1 MKAETFLTLEKIEMK
16 KTLVALAAVS
26 AVTAFAQSTVT
37 VTGIMD
43 AGYQSGKLYGQSFG
57 LVQQNGA
64 RTSAIKFIGT
74 EDLGGGLT
82 AKFQFEVDPSVV
94 ANDKNL
100 MNNSPV
106 GGQAL
111 TTTAATT
118 STANYAVNGGTS
130 ATPTGTAN
138 NAAAAQPGLTGAGYS
153 YVGLAGGFGEVQFG
167 TLNTHTLDAFGT
179 AAGMFGTAVGGGYG
193 SGLYGKYTR
202 YENSMLYI
210 SPDFNGFKVRYLS
223 APGNNQAYGSKVSGI
238 TLRRPD
244 INELGLNY
252 AQGPLTVRAAQITSK
267 ATTNEADATG
277 DTAYKNGVT
286 TTIKTIAAAYD
297 FGMAKVGYGLQTVLA
312 DGSASPSN
320 TDTKA
325 QSVYV
330 QVPVNGVTRVQ
341 FNTGSLTS
349 HNLVG
354 STAYLLAGGKNTFT
368 SVGVQYDLSKR
379 SFAYLTYERATMGA
393 VDFAGTIVQGT
404 TGSTT
409 TSQQRNVTAVGIS
422 HSF

>member
-1 MKAETFLTLEKIEMK
+1 MK

-37 VTGIMD
+37 VTGVMD
-43 AGYQSGKLYGQSFG
+43 AGYQTGRLYGQAFG

-82 AKFQFEVDPSVV
+82 AKFQFEVDPSLV

-111 TTTAATT
+111 LTTASSTT
-118 STANYAVNGGTS
+118 TANYAPSGSNSSNTTTS
-130 ATPTGTAN
+130 TAN

-153 YVGLAGGFGEVQFG
+153 YIGLAGGFGEVQFG
-167 TLNTHTLDAFGT
+167 TINTQTLAAFST

-202 YENSMLYI
+202 YENSMVYMT
-210 SPDFNGFKVRYLS
+210 PTFNGFSARYQF
-223 APGNNQAYGSKVSGI
+223 APGNNQEYGSAVSGV

-244 INELGLNY
+244 INEIGLGY
-252 AQGPLTVRAAQITSK
+252 TQGPLDVKFAQITSK
-267 ATTNEADATG
+267 ATTNEG
-277 DTAYKNGVT
+277 DPASARGILRNGVT
-286 TTIKTIAAAYD
+286 TTYKTLGAAYD
-297 FGMAKVGYGLQTVLA
+297 FGMAKVGYGYQTVLA
-312 DGSASPSN
+312 DGSGDPVNA
-320 TDTKA
+320 DTKA
-325 QSVYV
+325 QSFYA
-330 QVPVNGVTRVQ
+330 QVPLGAARLQATV
-341 FNTGSLTS
+341 GSLTS
-349 HNLVG
+349 NNAVG
-354 STAYLLAGGKNTFT
+354 STGFLKAGGKNTF
-368 SVGVQYDLSKR
+368 SAVGVQYDLSKR
-379 SFAYLTYERATMGA
+379 SFAYLTYERASMGA
-393 VDFAGTIVQGT
+393 VDLAGTVINGAVGT
-404 TGSTT
+404 S
-409 TSQQRNVTAVGIS
+409 TSQQSRNVTAVGIS

>member
-1 MKAETFLTLEKIEMK
+1 
-16 KTLVALAAVS
+16 
-26 AVTAFAQSTVT
+26 
-37 VTGIMD
+37 MD

-106 GGQAL
+106 GG
-111 TTTAATT
+111 AAIGSFKTGDGVT
-118 STANYAVNGGTS
+118 PGATKATVANANPTGGTS
-130 ATPTGTAN
+130 AAPLGTASN
-138 NAAAAQPGLTGAGYS
+138 TAAAQPGLTGAGYS

-210 SPDFNGFKVRYLS
+210 SPEFGGFKVRYLS
-223 APGNNQAYGSKVSGI
+223 APGNNQAYGSAVTGV

-252 AQGPLTVRAAQITSK
+252 AQGPIVVRAAQITSK
-267 ATTNEADATG
+267 ATTNEGAVGG
-277 DTAYKNGVT
+277 DLEYKNGVT
-286 TTIKTIAAAYD
+286 TTIKTLAASYD

-312 DGSASPSN
+312 DGSASPAN
-320 TDTKA
+320 TDSKA

-330 QVPVNGVTRVQ
+330 QVPVNAVTRVQ

-349 HNLVG
+349 NNATG
-354 STAYLLAGGKNTFT
+354 STAYLLAGGKNSFT

-379 SFAYLTYERATMGA
+379 SFAYLTYEKATMGA
-393 VDFAGTIVQGT
+393 VDLTGTYVNAAAGVNG
-404 TGSTT
+404 T

-422 HSF
+422 HAF